1 MSEIIMCVE
10 LFILMYADDRVL
22 LVESTDDS
30 QKNLNIFN
38 IYCEAWKL
46 FINCSKS
53 KVVIFNKRKMKNP
66 PVVTLNDEVIEIVD
80 SYSYLRLVMKYN
92 GSFVKAK
99 SKLIDQ
105 ARRALFVVIY
115 RHIKIQR
122 ISVDLQLKLF
132 DSLVEP
138 ILLYGSEVWRFENTC
153 SLEKNH
159 LQFC

>member
-22 LVESTDDS
+22 LAESTDDS

-53 KVVIFNKRKMKNP
+53 KVVIFNKREMKNP
-66 PVVTLNDEVIEIVD
+66 PVFTLSDEVIEIVD
-80 SYSYLRLVMKYN
+80 SYSYLRLVMNYN
-92 GSFVKAK
+92 GSFIKAK

-115 RHIKIQR
+115 RHIKI
-122 ISVDLQLKLF
+122 
-132 DSLVEP
+132 
-138 ILLYGSEVWRFENTC
+138 
-153 SLEKNH
+153 
-159 LQFC
+159 

>member
-1 MSEIIMCVE
+1 
-10 LFILMYADDRVL
+10 
-22 LVESTDDS
+22 
-30 QKNLNIFN
+30 
-38 IYCEAWKL
+38 
-46 FINCSKS
+46 
-53 KVVIFNKRKMKNP
+53 MKNP
-66 PVVTLNDEVIEIVD
+66 PVFTLSDEVIEIVD
-80 SYSYLRLVMKYN
+80 SYSYLRLVMNYN

-115 RHIKIQR
+115 RHIKIQP

-153 SLEKNH
+153 SLEKIH